1 MSEHNGDQQ
10 KAGRWISPNIASA
23 VDAKVAFKLI
33 GNRPE
38 GNVDRLE
45 KRSVAKDARQEELDV
60 ADDVQEVGPELLVRK
75 RGSKWQGGE
84 QEPEKSRT
92 KENFGH

>member
-1 MSEHNGDQQ
+1 MAISK

-60 ADDVQEVGPELLVRK
+60 ATMFRK
-75 RGSKWQGGE
+75 
-84 QEPEKSRT
+84 
-92 KENFGH
+92 